1 MKKSSPKLRK
11 VAIIGVGSTP
21 FGKLTNDT
29 IVSMS
34 VSACEDAISDSNLA
48 REEIEAVYLGN
59 YVGERLAS
67 EGVLA
72 PKLANRLGITGVPT
86 TKVEGACASG
96 GLALRQAF
104 LSVALGLH
112 NFVLAVG
119 VEKMTTSPTDAVTSA
134 LATAGDTTLEMRTG
148 LTFPGSFAMIM
159 QAHMAKYGTTREQVA
174 MVSVKNHENGINND
188 KAMFRKATNIEE
200 VITSRSIAEPI
211 RLFDC
216 PPITDGAA
224 AAILCP
230 MDIAHQFVQNP
241 IELIGSGHA
250 SGPVS
255 LTQSDDITSFSASVR
270 AANEAYKIADLTP
283 QYIDVA
289 EVHDCFTIAEIVAI
303 EDLGFFPKGT
313 GGPATE
319 QGSTGLNGEIAVN
332 PSGGLLAK
340 GHPVGATGLAQAYE
354 IVQQLRETSSNQV
367 DGATVGLAH
376 NLGGSG
382 AVATVNIF
390 KKV

>member
-1 MKKSSPKLRK
+1 MNKSSPKLRK

-59 YVGERLAS
+59 YVGARLAS

-174 MVSVKNHENGINND
+174 NGINND

-270 AANEAYKIADLTP
+270 AANDAYKMADLTP
-283 QYIDVA
+283 LDIDVA

-303 EDLGFFPKGT
+303 EDLGFFPKGD

-319 QGSTGLNGEIAVN
+319 QGSTGLTGEIAVN

-367 DGATVGLAH
+367 EGATVGLAH

-390 KKV
+390 KKG

>member
-1 MKKSSPKLRK
+1 
-11 VAIIGVGSTP
+11 
-21 FGKLTNDT
+21 
-29 IVSMS
+29 
-34 VSACEDAISDSNLA
+34 
-48 REEIEAVYLGN
+48 
-59 YVGERLAS
+59 
-67 EGVLA
+67 
-72 PKLANRLGITGVPT
+72 
-86 TKVEGACASG
+86 
-96 GLALRQAF
+96 
-104 LSVALGLH
+104 
-112 NFVLAVG
+112 
-119 VEKMTTSPTDAVTSA
+119 
-134 LATAGDTTLEMRTG
+134 MRTG

-270 AANEAYKIADLTP
+270 AANEAYKMADLTP
-283 QYIDVA
+283 QDIDVA

>member
-1 MKKSSPKLRK
+1 MRYNLALLLQRKCTMNKSSPKFRK

-48 REEIEAVYLGN
+48 R
-59 YVGERLAS
+59 
-67 EGVLA
+67 
-72 PKLANRLGITGVPT
+72 
-86 TKVEGACASG
+86 
-96 GLALRQAF
+96 RQAF

-230 MDIAHQFVQNP
+230 MEIAHQFVQNP

-255 LTQSDDITSFSASVR
+255 LTQSNDITSFSASVR
-270 AANEAYKIADLTP
+270 AANDAYKMADLTP
-283 QYIDVA
+283 QDMQKPNNSYGNTKIWS
-289 EVHDCFTIAEIVAI
+289 I
-303 EDLGFFPKGT
+303 
-313 GGPATE
+313 
-319 QGSTGLNGEIAVN
+319 GS
-332 PSGGLLAK
+332 
-340 GHPVGATGLAQAYE
+340 
-354 IVQQLRETSSNQV
+354 R
-367 DGATVGLAH
+367 
-376 NLGGSG
+376 
-382 AVATVNIF
+382 
-390 KKV
+390 KKR

>member
-72 PKLANRLGITGVPT
+72 PKLANRLDITGVPT

-255 LTQSDDITSFSASVR
+255 LTESDDITSFSASVR
-270 AANEAYKIADLTP
+270 AANEAYKMADLTP
-283 QYIDVA
+283 QDIDVA

-303 EDLGFFPKGT
+303 EDLGFFPKGN